1 MDFKTTEKNGQ
12 LIVSGY
18 AAKYNSPTDLGRFN
32 EQIAPGAFDSAM
44 EQDVRFLVNHDG
56 LALARTTNGT
66 LKLSSDKV
74 GLKYEA
80 HLNDTTASRDL
91 YEAIKR
97 GDVSQSSFAFT
108 IDRQSWS
115 DDHSTRTVEAVNS
128 LLDVSAVVFPAYKDS
143 SVTAL

>member
-18 AAKYNSPTDLGRFN
+18 AAKYNTPTNLGRFN
-32 EQIAPGAFDSAM
+32 EQIAQGAFDNALK
-44 EQDVRFLVNHDG
+44 QDVRFLVNHDG
-56 LALARTTNGT
+56 LALARTTNGS

-97 GDVSQSSFAFT
+97 
-108 IDRQSWS
+108 
-115 DDHSTRTVEAVNS
+115 
-128 LLDVSAVVFPAYKDS
+128 VSAVVFPAYEDS
-143 SVTAL
+143 SVSAL